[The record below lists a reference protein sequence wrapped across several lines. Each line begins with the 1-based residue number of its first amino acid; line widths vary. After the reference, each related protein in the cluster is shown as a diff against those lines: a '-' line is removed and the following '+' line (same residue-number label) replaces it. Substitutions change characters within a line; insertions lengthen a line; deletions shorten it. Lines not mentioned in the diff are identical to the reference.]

1 MRRTVVSLALFLVA
15 CGDDAA
21 TTGDGGNPNPDA
33 VVDSAPPPPQCPT
46 GAPTGAPADQTTP
59 GDATLPS
66 PTLRALTVEWRITG
80 DANLDATVSVRF
92 RTPGGAWR
100 QGLPLRR
107 TPAGSIT
114 TGGTTWTWENRF
126 AGSIFDL
133 QPGTDYEVE
142 LALLDPDGGCEVRTL
157 TASTRPVPAPMAGA
171 PVVPTSPSNFASNAA
186 AAQPGQILELAAGTY
201 PTFTFTKDGTP
212 TAPIVIR
219 AAAGATV
226 HITGDVRLDGRSY
239 LIVEGLTVAGKFKLN
254 DAHDLAIIRNHVT
267 STEDG
272 IVTKT
277 RAENLYIADNTV
289 VGPSPWNEAAL
300 GVQGANAGEGILVTG
315 PGHVIEHNR
324 VSGFRDCIS
333 LMEDGEAID
342 QHSIDIAYND
352 LSECPDDG
360 VEADFCFHDCRI
372 VGNRITN
379 AFMAMSS
386 QPGLGGP
393 TYFIRNVVYNCM
405 LSAFKLQRGSIGD
418 VLLHNTVVKR
428 GDAFGVFTTD
438 VFSRQYARNNLF
450 LGGPGGTYNGYDIG
464 GGRVISLSAAANV
477 DLDYDGY
484 GGTSFQGRIGATTFA
499 SLAELHANTTE
510 KHAVQIDASVFATPA
525 VIPSSPFPSLA
536 PIDLRLAPGG
546 AAIDVGAPLPNI
558 NDGHA
563 GSAPD
568 LGAYELGAPSQH
580 YGPR

>member
-1 MRRTVVSLALFLVA
+1 MMRSAVTLALFLAA
-15 CGDDAA
+15 CGDDASS
-21 TTGDGGNPNPDA
+21 TTGDGGNTSDA
-33 VVDSAPPPPQCPT
+33 LIDSAPPPPQCPSD
-46 GAPTGAPADQTTP
+46 APTGAPADQTTP
-59 GDATLPS
+59 GEATLPS
-66 PTLRALTVEWRITG
+66 PTLRALTVEWLITG
-80 DANLDATVSVRF
+80 DANLDATVTVRF
-92 RTPGGAWR
+92 RPAGGAWR

-107 TPAGSIT
+107 IPAESIT
-114 TGGTTWTWENRF
+114 TGGNTYAWANRF
-126 AGSIFDL
+126 AGSLFDL

-171 PVVPTSPSNFASNAA
+171 PVVPTSTSSFEANAA

-226 HITGDVRLDGRSY
+226 QITGDVRLDGRSY
-239 LIVEGLTVAGKFKLN
+239 LIVEGLTVTGKFKFN
-254 DAHDLAIIRNHVT
+254 DAHDLAIIKNHVT
-267 STEDG
+267 TTEDG

-300 GVQGANAGEGILVTG
+300 GVQGANSGEGILVTG

-333 LMEDGEAID
+333 LMEDGEAVD

-360 VEADFCFHDCRI
+360 IEADFCFHDCRI

-379 AFMAMSS
+379 SFMAMSS

-393 TYFIRNVVYNCM
+393 TYFIRNVAYNAM

-418 VLLHNTVVKR
+418 VLLHNTIVKR

-450 LGGPGGTYNGYDIG
+450 LGGPGGTYNSYDIG
-464 GGRVISLSAAANV
+464 TGRVLSLAAAENV

-484 GGTSFQGRIGATTFA
+484 GGTSFQGRIGSTTFA
-499 SLAELHANTTE
+499 SLAELQANTTE
-510 KHAVQIDASVFATPA
+510 QHALQIDGSVFATPA
-525 VIPSSPFPSLA
+525 VIPSSPFPSVS
-536 PIDLRLAPGG
+536 PVDLRLAPGG
-546 AAIDVGAPLPNI
+546 AAIDVGVALPNI

-568 LGAYELGAPSQH
+568 LGAYELGSDLPA